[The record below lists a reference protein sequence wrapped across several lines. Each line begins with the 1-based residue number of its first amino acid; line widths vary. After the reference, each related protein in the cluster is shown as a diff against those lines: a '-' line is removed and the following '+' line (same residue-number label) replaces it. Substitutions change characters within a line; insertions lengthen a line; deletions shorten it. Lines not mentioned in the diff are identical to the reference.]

1 MLGGYSVYGLTP
13 GGWCLGPYLF
23 DMKTKYTVF
32 GRLFDFTK
40 FVNEFT
46 VHLLIVQKNAFKITY
61 SSSHRVCT
69 QIGWPYSSGLLHV
82 RTLCLGG
89 EPVID
94 GR

>member
-1 MLGGYSVYGLTP
+1 MFIDMLEGYSVYGLTP

-46 VHLLIVQKNAFKITY
+46 VHLLIVLKKGIQNY
-61 SSSHRVCT
+61 
-69 QIGWPYSSGLLHV
+69 LLFISQSAHSDWV
-82 RTLCLGG
+82 A
-89 EPVID
+89 IH
-94 GR
+94 